1 MVPRSRPILLL
12 SAMGLLVNPT
22 NPNAE
27 TLSRDLRAA
36 ARALGPELHVLH
48 ASTEH
53 YFNPVFGSLAKLR
66 AGGLVIGADAFF
78 NAWSEQLAPLTLH
91 HAVPAITQYREFVAA
106 GGLMSL
112 RRQ

>member
-1 MVPRSRPILLL
+1 MVPRSRPIFLL
-12 SAMGLLVNPT
+12 SAMLVNPT

-36 ARALGPELHVLH
+36 ARALGLELHVLH

-53 YFNPVFGSLAKLR
+53 DFNPVFGSLAKLR
-66 AGGLVIGADAFF
+66 AGGFVIVAAFF
-78 NAWSEQLAPLTLH
+78 NALAPLTLH